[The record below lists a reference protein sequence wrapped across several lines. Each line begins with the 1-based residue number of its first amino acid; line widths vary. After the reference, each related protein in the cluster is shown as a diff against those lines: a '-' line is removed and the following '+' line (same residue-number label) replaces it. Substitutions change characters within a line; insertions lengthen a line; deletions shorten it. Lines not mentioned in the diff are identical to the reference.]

1 MRTCGIHAVTLIA
14 PPNVQGSARQNEKDV
29 EGILLT
35 LRGAINVIT
44 GFDGGST
51 TDVITER
58 AIGVERY
65 DGALGV
71 T

>member
-1 MRTCGIHAVTLIA
+1 MHTCGIHAVTLIA

>member
-1 MRTCGIHAVTLIA
+1 MRTCGIHAVTLVA

-51 TDVITER
+51 TNVITER
-58 AIGVERY
+58 AIGV
-65 DGALGV
+65 GHNSAMMGL
-71 T
+71 